1 MSKEYREV
9 FENFQNVVPGTI
21 NYFLENNTNSYQG
34 FQQIPTSTEYNTIVN
49 SPIYE
54 KNIKENTFFSKPVS
68 YYTYL
73 ANNNDNSSTRGKEQN
88 NIKFYYAYSPKRK
101 NNEISKTNILSNFN
115 YDIYK
120 KNIISNQT
128 PTNLN
133 SSYENINNYVT
144 YVAQNDNSNKYRSR
158 SPTITRNN
166 NYLINGTDPNIIST
180 FYSRNPGSSINNRK
194 NNYNN
199 ISSYTI
205 DTTPNDNIIINNLTS
220 DYHNFNYNNEYEILY
235 PSSSNNEVITKI
247 YNVPSTNQNN
257 TYYSMTPNTKST
269 DHLLNNTGFQT
280 YQTINLQGNTN
291 NTNNKQYSYVPN
303 ITNVSD
309 FKTLINDNEKNNI
322 INTPSK
328 DNRSPT
334 HYISYPMNSINT
346 IPSTKNYIQIQTH
359 SPNSANINSI
369 PSSSEMLIPNNS
381 YRNQISV
388 DPYQKDYNSGNNK
401 IIIND
406 NNQRNNQYSNR
417 IGNPCFKNN
426 NNYSIERQV
435 NSPAISKFNK
445 KNIKYK
451 NNNIEGKLQNYSPS
465 FYKEKKSKGNLLNK
479 AKNYANNMGSSHAS
493 KERSKEDIKNSIF
506 SKVKRYVNEKLEIDS
521 NDDENSEQGAEIEE
535 EISTNRNNSINK
547 ANKISNKGKYNKESS
562 FFNKNDYNIKSNLIK
577 NESAE
582 EEPED
587 SFSQYMFSQINK
599 IRTNPKNYIPKI
611 KSAMNNI
618 CTEKKGRII
627 YKGRLKVALCK
638 GKEAFEEAI
647 SDLNKMEPME
657 PLVFKKELC
666 VEISEKEKEFK
677 SGDYLRNKIKEKI
690 KNGIPVNA
698 FWRDIINDPEINV
711 LLMIVDDNAIRR
723 GYKRKDILRPEMK
736 YIGINSGNLDERF
749 VCYTVLSED

>member
-1 MSKEYREV
+1 MSEEYRKV
-9 FENFQNVVPGTI
+9 FENVQNIVPGTI
-21 NYFLENNTNSYQG
+21 NYFLENNTNSYQD
-34 FQQIPTSTEYNTIVN
+34 FQQIPISTEYNAIIN
-49 SPIYE
+49 PPIYE
-54 KNIKENTFFSKPVS
+54 QNIKENISFSKPVS

-73 ANNNDNSSTRGKEQN
+73 ANNNGGSSTRGKEKN

-101 NNEISKTNILSNFN
+101 NNEISMNNILSNFN
-115 YDIYK
+115 YDIDE

-133 SSYENINNYVT
+133 SSYDNINNYVT
-144 YVAQNDNSNKYRSR
+144 YVTENDNSNKYRSR
-158 SPTITRNN
+158 SPTITRKN
-166 NYLINGTDPNIIST
+166 NYLINDTDQNIVSI
-180 FYSRNPGSSINNRK
+180 FYSRNPDSSINNRK

-205 DTTPNDNIIINNLTS
+205 NTTPNDNIIINSLPS

-235 PSSSNNEVITKI
+235 PSSSNKEVITKI

-257 TYYSMTPNTKST
+257 TYYTMNPNTKST
-269 DHLLNNTGFQT
+269 DHLLNKTGFQT
-280 YQTINLQGNTN
+280 YQTINLPGNTN
-291 NTNNKQYSYVPN
+291 NASNKQYSYVPN
-303 ITNVSD
+303 ITNLSD
-309 FKTLINDNEKNNI
+309 FNTIINDNENNNI
-322 INTPSK
+322 IYTPSK

-346 IPSTKNYIQIQTH
+346 IPSTKNYVQIQTH
-359 SPNSANINSI
+359 SLNSI
-369 PSSSEMLIPNNS
+369 PSSSEMLIPNNC

-426 NNYSIERQV
+426 NIYSIERQA

-451 NNNIEGKLQNYSPS
+451 NNNIVEKIRNYSPS
-465 FYKEKKSKGNLLNK
+465 YYKENKSKGNLLNK
-479 AKNYANNMGSSHAS
+479 AKNYANNIGSSHAS
-493 KERSKEDIKNSIF
+493 KERSEEDIKNSKF
-506 SKVKRYVNEKLEIDS
+506 SKVKRYVNEKLDIGS
-521 NDDENSEQGAEIEE
+521 NDNENSEKGAEIEE

-547 ANKISNKGKYNKESS
+547 LNTISNKA
-562 FFNKNDYNIKSNLIK
+562 IKSNLIK
-577 NESAE
+577 NESAK

-587 SFSQYMFSQINK
+587 SFSQYMFSHINK

-618 CTEKKGRII
+618 CTDKKGRVI

-647 SDLNKMEPME
+647 SDLNNMEPME

-698 FWRDIINDPEINV
+698 FWRDIINESEINL

-723 GYKRKDILRPEMK
+723 GYKRRDIL
-736 YIGINSGNLDERF
+736 
-749 VCYTVLSED
+749 